1 MIEAAVQL
9 KLRNRTEF
17 VMMINSIQINTR
29 MKFVNQLILAWMIVV
44 FASCSKY
51 QSENVNSIV
60 LESGGYIY
68 RQKN

>member
-1 MIEAAVQL
+1 
-9 KLRNRTEF
+9 
-17 VMMINSIQINTR
+17 